1 MRGKRHVL
9 TPGVSLS
16 IPLLLLTSFWL
27 GGTPLYADD
36 GWEVNL
42 RVPSPL
48 MEGQVYEAQL
58 EVRPPSEIRDA
69 YVKLSLPHAFRVVS
83 GRTHFRGA
91 LPAESAFVL
100 RATFRVSAMP
110 SAPIMGRVLAYGHS
124 GRVTFGRGKILYCK
138 SLNGSIIL
146 SEQSPEAE
154 EDEALA
160 TQTNGLA
167 QSRND
172 ITSLSEQ
179 RRRSVEERAVK
190 RETLSG
196 GAYEG
201 WFESVEPLPENASIT
216 GWLEAGTAKAYQFGG
231 HRADRIW
238 LTAQS
243 NALDIRL
250 LLVKS
255 DGTLVAEDDDG
266 AGGLDAR
273 IPAQGVFEL
282 SSDDTYT
289 IVVSSNH
296 GSPSGSFRLQVQ
308 SFLHLQPAPGSVLPP
323 ADGAKAREAGGQS
336 AADSVLVGKIVYNSP
351 TGPAPVRLALVKL
364 FADIPLAVDPELTT
378 SQTDMNGDFSL
389 NVPQANI
396 RNTLYVVVLTR
407 DVGLT
412 IASVRDPLLGLDTV
426 HEAESNHFTL
436 PAATTATLGTW
447 NVAGTGQ
454 NGPFLLFDAAVEG
467 YLIATGVLGSTPPLI
482 RVTYP
487 IRKFLELFPDP
498 TDPDAHYQNQEIFFA
513 SGYEDS
519 PDVVLHEYGHF
530 IAHVSGFLAPAGGKH
545 SVPFYARVDPRLAWN
560 EGWATFF
567 AVAGQNAR
575 GRPDKRK
582 FTSRHPNN
590 LQDYDLDDGH
600 NTNMIRDSVA
610 GDDNEGSVQFV
621 LWDLYDKFQDALPVA
636 RTTETISL
644 GFKTVFDAARN
655 GAVLYTS
662 TGSVVVSAVDYFEKF
677 YDGLLQQ
684 LSIRPDELAA
694 FRALF
699 LDQYIRWEVPPAPP
713 TGPNFALAGGVLQL
727 QWQAGGTNA
736 VWYEIQQLPP
746 GQTSFTILGT
756 TTATV
761 YPVPIVPT
769 GTRFRVRAWSLN
781 SGRFL
786 APFSSGFSQ
795 EVTYVSAPLP
805 PVSPTIALSPA
816 SLAFVTDQGSN
827 PPSQNVNVTNTGP
840 GTLAIA
846 ASATTTA
853 GGNWLV
859 VSPTSGAAPTTLQV
873 SVNSANLTAGTYS
886 GTIAV
891 ASTSPGVTNSPQVVS
906 VTLTVQPGGVGAC
919 CGPEPSLS
927 VTVDP
932 GFYIASST
940 IQAGGAE
947 GYWEMSVEPQK
958 DQRGGGFI
966 FGGGIQEKGMTPYFA
981 AFLLSSPQEVLIQ
994 LNPRLLPGGDA
1005 SKFSAC
1011 ARLLDGRR
1019 QQIGTERCSTGFIEF
1034 RQTLPPDFYIIEVR
1048 TGALSPG
1055 AYFEFLL
1062 GERNLPA
1069 GLIVGGFLS
1078 SQVPGFIA
1086 FSVEQRQE
1094 VRIKAAGRCAFG
1106 AFAARCLQLTLYDSN
1121 RNIIAA
1127 SNSAGGTAGFDLITA
1142 WGNGTL
1148 AFSGDGGPATAASL
1162 NPADAPT
1169 GHNIPV
1175 VVSIG
1180 GRGSNAARLAV
1191 R

>member
-1 MRGKRHVL
+1 
-9 TPGVSLS
+9 
-16 IPLLLLTSFWL
+16 
-27 GGTPLYADD
+27 
-36 GWEVNL
+36 
-42 RVPSPL
+42 
-48 MEGQVYEAQL
+48 
-58 EVRPPSEIRDA
+58 
-69 YVKLSLPHAFRVVS
+69 
-83 GRTHFRGA
+83 
-91 LPAESAFVL
+91 
-100 RATFRVSAMP
+100 MP
-110 SAPIMGRVLAYGHS
+110 SAPITGRVLAYGHS
-124 GRVTFGRGKILYCK
+124 GRLTFGRGKILYCK

-196 GAYEG
+196 GTYEG
-201 WFESVEPLPENASIT
+201 WFESVEPLPENASIV
-216 GWLEAGTAKAYQFGG
+216 GWLEAGTARAYQFGG

-243 NALDIRL
+243 NALDVRL

-266 AGGLDAR
+266 AGALDAR

-296 GSPSGSFRLQVQ
+296 GSQSGSFQLQVENFTQ
-308 SFLHLQPAPGSVLPP
+308 LRPTPASVLPL
-323 ADGAKAREAGGQS
+323 ADGAKARGAGGQS
-336 AADSVLVGKIVYNSP
+336 AADTVLTGKIVYNSP
-351 TGPAPVRLALVKL
+351 AGPAPVRLALVKL
-364 FADIPLAVDPELTT
+364 FADIPLAVDPELAT
-378 SQTDMNGDFSL
+378 SQTDLSGEVSL
-389 NVPQANI
+389 RVPQAQLGN
-396 RNTLYVVVLTR
+396 NLYLQVR
-407 DVGLT
+407 AQDSGLR
-412 IASVRDPLLGLDTV
+412 IATVRDSWLNLDSLYQVESGRFRVPL
-426 HEAESNHFTL
+426 ASNVTF
-436 PAATTATLGTW
+436 GTW
-447 NVAGTGQ
+447 NVADTGQ
-454 NGPFLLFDAAVEG
+454 NAVFLIYDSAVEG
-467 YLIATGVLGSTPPLI
+467 YLIATGVLGMSLSAVKLVYP
-482 RVTYP
+482 TYDFS
-487 IRKFLELFPDP
+487 IFPKTSD
-498 TDPDAHYQNQEIFFA
+498 TEAHYVNGQIVLGQYY
-513 SGYEDS
+513 GTS

-530 IAHVSGFLAPAGGKH
+530 VADTSGFSGQGGDH
-545 SVPFYARVDPRLAWN
+545 FYPFKQRVNPSLAWG

-567 AVAGQNAR
+567 AVAGQNTR
-575 GRPDKRK
+575 GRPDKRTY
-582 FTSRHPNN
+582 TSRHPNN
-590 LQDYDLDDGH
+590 FQDYDLEDGH
-600 NTNMIRDSVA
+600 NTNAILDSAA

-636 RTTETISL
+636 RATDTISL
-644 GFKTVFDAARN
+644 GFKTAFDAAKN
-655 GAVLYTS
+655 GAALYTS

-677 YDGLLQQ
+677 YDALFQQ
-684 LSIRPDELAA
+684 VSFQPDEVAA

-713 TGPNFALAGGVLQL
+713 IGLNFALASGGVKL
-727 QWQAGGTNA
+727 QWQAGSANTA
-736 VWYEIQQLPP
+736 WYEIQQLLP

-761 YPVPIVPT
+761 YALPIVPT

-786 APFSSGFSQ
+786 APFFSGFSQ
-795 EVTYVSAPLP
+795 EVTYVTAPP
-805 PVSPTIALSPA
+805 TAVSPTIALSPA

-873 SVNSANLTAGTYS
+873 SVNSANLGAGTYS
-886 GTIAV
+886 GTITV
-891 ASTSPGVTNSPQVVS
+891 ASTSLGVTNSPQVVS
-906 VTLTVQPGGVGAC
+906 VSLTVQPGGVGAC

-947 GYWEMSVEPQK
+947 GYWEMSVEPQM

-1078 SQVPGFIA
+1078 SEVPGFVA
-1086 FSVEQRQE
+1086 FSVAQRQE

-1106 AFAARCLQLTLYDSN
+1106 AFAARCLRLTLYDSS
-1121 RNIIAA
+1121 RNIVAV
-1127 SNSAGGTAGFDLITA
+1127 SGSAGETTGFDLITA
-1142 WGNGTL
+1142 AGKGAV

-1162 NPADAPT
+1162 SPAAAPT
-1169 GHNIPV
+1169 GDNAPLAV
-1175 VVSIG
+1175 GIG
-1180 GRGSNAARLAV
+1180 GRGSNAGRPAIR
-1191 R
+1191 

>member
-9 TPGVSLS
+9 TPGLSLS
-16 IPLLLLTSFWL
+16 ILLLSLASFWL
-27 GGTPLYADD
+27 GGTRLNADD

-48 MEGQVYEAQL
+48 MEGHVYEGQL
-58 EVRPPSEIRDA
+58 EVRPSSEIRDA
-69 YVKLSLPHAFRVVS
+69 YIKLSLPYAFRLVS
-83 GRTHFRGA
+83 GRTHFRGG

-124 GRVTFGRGKILYCK
+124 GRLTFGRGKILYCK

-160 TQTNGLA
+160 TQTTGLA

-179 RRRSVEERAVK
+179 RRRLVEERAVK
-190 RETLSG
+190 RETISG
-196 GAYEG
+196 GTYEG
-201 WFESVEPLPENASIT
+201 LFESVEPLPENASIAR
-216 GWLEAGTAKAYQFGG
+216 WLEAGTAKAYQFAG

-238 LTAQS
+238 LTAES
-243 NALDIRL
+243 DGLDVRL
-250 LLVKS
+250 LLLRS

-266 AGGLDAR
+266 AGGLNAR

-282 SSDDTYT
+282 SSDDTYK
-289 IVVSSNH
+289 IVVLSNR
-296 GSPSGSFRLQVQ
+296 GSQSGSFQLKVEN
-308 SFLHLQPAPGSVLPP
+308 FTHLQPAPGTVLPP
-323 ADGAKAREAGGQS
+323 ADGAKPREAGGPS
-336 AADSVLVGKIVYNSP
+336 AADTVLVGKIVCNSP
-351 TGPAPVRLALVKL
+351 TGAAPVRLALVKL
-364 FADIPLAVDPELTT
+364 FADIPFAVDPELAT
-378 SQTDMNGDFSL
+378 SQTDVNGEVSL
-389 NVPQANI
+389 RVPQTRLGDN
-396 RNTLYVVVLTR
+396 LYLQVCAQDSGFR
-407 DVGLT
+407 
-412 IASVRDPLLGLDTV
+412 IATVRDSWLSLDSLYRVESGRFRVPL
-426 HEAESNHFTL
+426 AS
-436 PAATTATLGTW
+436 TATFGTW
-447 NVAGTGQ
+447 NLADTGQ
-454 NGPFLLFDAAVEG
+454 NAVFLIYDSAVEG
-467 YLIATGVLGSTPPLI
+467 YLIATEVLGISTSAVRLVYP
-482 RVTYP
+482 TYDFS
-487 IRKFLELFPDP
+487 IFPNPSD
-498 TDPDAHYQNQEIFFA
+498 DDAHYVNGQIVLGQYY
-513 SGYEDS
+513 GTS
-519 PDVVLHEYGHF
+519 PDLVLHEYGHF
-530 IAHVSGFLAPAGGKH
+530 VADTGGFSGQGGKH
-545 SVPFYARVDPRLAWN
+545 FYPFKQRVNPSLAWG

-575 GRPDKRK
+575 GRPDKRTY
-582 FTSRHPNN
+582 TSRHPGNY
-590 LQDYDLDDGH
+590 QDYDLEDGH
-600 NTNMIRDSVA
+600 NTNVILDSVA

-636 RTTETISL
+636 RTTDTISL
-644 GFKTVFDAARN
+644 GFKAIFDAARN
-655 GAVLYTS
+655 GAALYTS
-662 TGSVVVSAVDYFEKF
+662 TGSVVVSPVDYLEKF

-684 LSIRPDELAA
+684 LFFQPEELAA

-713 TGPNFALAGGVLQL
+713 TGPNFALPGGVLQL
-727 QWQAGGTNA
+727 QWQAGGTNTA
-736 VWYEIQQLPP
+736 WYEIQQLLP

-761 YPVPIVPT
+761 YALPIVPT

-786 APFSSGFSQ
+786 APFFSGFSQ
-795 EVTYVSAPLP
+795 EVTYVTTPP
-805 PVSPTIALSPA
+805 TPVSPTIALSPA

-827 PPSQNVNVTNTGP
+827 PPSQNVNVTNTGS

-873 SVNSANLTAGTYS
+873 SVNSANLAAGTYS
-886 GTIAV
+886 GTITV
-891 ASTSPGVTNSPQVVS
+891 ASTSLGVTNSPQVVS
-906 VTLTVQPGGVGAC
+906 VSLIVQPGGVGAC

-947 GYWEMSVEPQK
+947 GYWEMSVDPQK

-981 AFLLSSPQEVLIQ
+981 AFLLSSPQEVLVQ

-1011 ARLLDGRR
+1011 ARLLDGKR

-1034 RQTLPPDFYIIEVR
+1034 RQTLPPDFYILEVR
-1048 TGALSPG
+1048 SGALSPR

-1062 GERNLPA
+1062 GEKNLPP

-1078 SQVPGFIA
+1078 SEVPGFVA
-1086 FSVEQRQE
+1086 FSVAQRQE

-1142 WGNGTL
+1142 GGNGTL
-1148 AFSGDGGPATAASL
+1148 AFSGDGGPATATSL
-1162 NPADAPT
+1162 SPAAAPA
-1169 GHNIPV
+1169 GDNVPLV
-1175 VVSIG
+1175 VGIG
-1180 GRGSNAARLAV
+1180 GRGSNAGRPAIR
-1191 R
+1191 